1 MFSYW
6 DQYPNINTRLTEV
19 CQLIEQRLTVRNREI
34 SAAFLKMNRSGG
46 KLLRPAFF
54 YIFAEMGENAPA
66 DAQNL
71 VKVAASLELLHM
83 ASLIHDDIIDDSPLR
98 RSTITLQAEFGK
110 DIAVYAGDYLFTV
123 FFELVTEAI
132 DKQSLLLRNAR
143 SMKNLLLGELD
154 QMNSRFNAEE
164 TLADYFQTIDGKTA
178 ELFALSC
185 LEGAYFAGLTEEVQ
199 QLAENI
205 GRNIGLA
212 FQIYDDI
219 LDYTAT
225 SAELHKPILE
235 DLAQG
240 VYTLPLLL
248 AKEKNPADFS
258 DYFEKGHLISE
269 TEAKKIA
276 QLVVANDGVLAA
288 KKYANDFSA
297 QALADIEKLPAGK
310 SKKQL
315 LKLTKLLLK
324 RSH

>member
-54 YIFAEMGENAPA
+54 YIFAEMGENAPE

-98 RSTITLQAEFGK
+98 RGAITLQSEFGK

-132 DKQSLLLRNAR
+132 DNQQLLLRNAR

-185 LEGAYFAGLTEEVQ
+185 LEGAYFAGLTAEVQ

-248 AKEKNPADFS
+248 AKEKNPAAFS
-258 DYFEKGHLISE
+258 FYFEKGHLISE
-269 TEAKKIA
+269 AEAKKIA